1 MFFFLSKT
9 LLHLLLPVIW
19 VLAILLWAFFT
30 RSARKRKSLSIIAI
44 FLFILFSNEWAVT
57 RAFKWWEH
65 PVIPIDSLKQNYDV
79 AVILGGFTDLS
90 KQPRDRVYLSQG
102 ADRMMHT
109 LLLYRLGKVKK
120 IIATGGSGIPNI
132 TDASEAERV
141 QTVLKL
147 CEVNPNDVLLEPK
160 ARNTYE
166 NAKFSAELI
175 KANFPK
181 NCKVLVVTSAFHCKR
196 AKACFAKQAISADMF
211 PVDFRY
217 YDSYFNAEKTFI
229 PNDAAW
235 EKWSLIIHEWAGY
248 IIYKLNGYI

>member
-1 MFFFLSKT
+1 MFFILSKT
-9 LLHLLLPVIW
+9 LMHLLLPVIW
-19 VLAILLWAFFT
+19 VLAVLLWAFFT
-30 RSARKRKSLSIIAI
+30 RSARKRKILSGMAI
-44 FLFILFSNEWAVT
+44 FLFILFSNESAVT
-57 RAFKWWEH
+57 TAFKWWEY
-65 PVIPIDSLKQNYDV
+65 PVVPLDSVAGNYDV

-120 IIATGGSGIPNI
+120 IIATGGSGVPGI

-147 CEVNPNDVLLEPK
+147 CKVDSADILLEPK

-166 NAKFSAELI
+166 NAKFSTILI
-175 KANFPK
+175 RENFPK
-181 NCKVLVVTSAFHCKR
+181 NCKVLVVTSAFHCRR
-196 AKACFAKQAISADMF
+196 AKACFEKQGVSVDMF

-217 YDSYFNAEKTFI
+217 YDSYFNSEKTFI
-229 PNDAAW
+229 PNDVAW
-235 EKWSLIIHEWAGY
+235 DKWSLIIHEWAGY
-248 IIYKLNGYI
+248 IVYKLNGYI

>member
-1 MFFFLSKT
+1 M
-9 LLHLLLPVIW
+9 HLLLPVVW
-19 VLAILLWAFFT
+19 VLAFLLLALFT
-30 RSARKRKSLSIIAI
+30 KSVKKRKILSVLTI
-44 FLFILFSNEWAVT
+44 FLFIFFSNEWAVT
-57 RAFKWWEH
+57 RAFKWWEY
-65 PVIPIDSLKQNYDV
+65 PVIPLDSINKTYDV

-109 LLLYRLGKVKK
+109 LLLYRLGKVRK

-132 TDASEAERV
+132 TDVSEAERV
-141 QTVLKL
+141 KTVLTL
-147 CEVNPNDVLLEPK
+147 CKVDPSDVYLEPK

-175 KANFPK
+175 RSRFPQ
-181 NCKVLVVTSAFHCKR
+181 NCKILVVTSAFHCQR
-196 AKACFAKQAISADMF
+196 AKACFSKQGLAVDMF

-217 YDSYFNAEKTFI
+217 YDSYFNAEKAFI

-235 EKWSLIIHEWAGY
+235 DKWSLIIHEWAGY